1 MLQKTLGLG
10 VRGVVLAPLCRYIEK
25 ESNAKNEHL
34 RRLEQTTLE
43 DLRKELVLVRRG
55 GFFWQEWVLAV
66 SGLRQSAQGLLEAA
80 SFQPGTCGH
89 RGTGWCKGASAMDSA
104 SRDLPPWR

>member
-1 MLQKTLGLG
+1 MLHKALGLG
-10 VRGVVLAPLCRYIEK
+10 VSGVVPAPCRYIEK

-55 GFFWQEWVLAV
+55 AF
-66 SGLRQSAQGLLEAA
+66 
-80 SFQPGTCGH
+80 
-89 RGTGWCKGASAMDSA
+89 
-104 SRDLPPWR
+104 